1 MRQILE
7 LLKKL
12 KCLNL
17 CLRQQE
23 LEPNLHRDQEDLMN
37 NLINIEKG
45 VEAQMFPPMDMH
57 RLVLE
62 SWEDLLNPQQIT

>member
-1 MRQILE
+1 
-7 LLKKL
+7 
-12 KCLNL
+12 
-17 CLRQQE
+17 
-23 LEPNLHRDQEDLMN
+23 MN

-62 SWEDLLNPQQIT
+62 S

>member
-1 MRQILE
+1 
-7 LLKKL
+7 
-12 KCLNL
+12 
-17 CLRQQE
+17 
-23 LEPNLHRDQEDLMN
+23 MN